1 MPSSTL
7 DSNSVERSRV
17 PVQADWTPLSRI
29 GFRLLFTIGGS
40 VLVVFVYGNFV
51 ALNGLLQPFR
61 AALAQVGSVLMR
73 GRGVA
78 MDTTNS
84 GDTPGDWCALVG
96 CLIFGIVAAALWSVF
111 DRRNTDYRSSGR
123 ALFEFARIGLVVEL
137 LAYGLAKAIPIQM
150 GYMTQP
156 AHQLPLVGDLGLK
169 DTLWT
174 FMGASDVYSI
184 ATGLAEIT
192 AGILLLWRR
201 TWLAGG
207 LLAIVAMAQVFLL
220 NLCYDVPVK
229 LLSGVLLATA
239 IALTTPCWPN
249 VLRVLTNSTP
259 LPPKHLWPAPGTRR
273 FRLGAFSLGLVAVV
287 AHSALMATLAVI
299 AVIDIHSPRSPLDG
313 EWQAMS
319 FTIDGTPAAMTA
331 QDPNPWA
338 NVAIT
343 DRPDSQSFI
352 TQTPSGATTTWALEL
367 KDHTLLIRRHLS
379 DSPTTL
385 RYHWNPDNSLVLSG
399 TIANHQIEG
408 HYQRR
413 PMERENSPFRL
424 VQPAIDPDRPKT
436 S

>member
-1 MPSSTL
+1 M
-7 DSNSVERSRV
+7 
-17 PVQADWTPLSRI
+17 
-29 GFRLLFTIGGS
+29 LFTIGGS

-51 ALNGLLQPFR
+51 ALNGLFQPFR
-61 AALAQVGSVLMR
+61 AALAQIGSVLMR

-84 GDTPGDWCALVG
+84 GDSLGDWCALVG
-96 CLIFGIVAAALWSVF
+96 CLVFGIVAAALWSVL
-111 DRRNTDYRSSGR
+111 DRRKTDYRSLGR
-123 ALFEFARIGLVVEL
+123 ALFEVARIGLVVEL

-174 FMGASDVYSI
+174 FMGASDAYSI

-192 AGILLLWRR
+192 AGLLLLWKR

-229 LLSGVLLATA
+229 ILSGVLLATA
-239 IALTTPCWPN
+239 IALTAPCWPN
-249 VLRVLTNSTP
+249 ILRVLTNTTP
-259 LPPKHLWPAPGTRR
+259 LPPKQLWPAPGTRR
-273 FRLGAFSLGLVAVV
+273 LRLGASSLGLVAVV
-287 AHSALMATLAVI
+287 AHSALMATLAII

-313 EWQAMS
+313 EWQAIS
-319 FTIDGTPAAMTA
+319 FTIDGTPATITA
-331 QDPNPWA
+331 QDPPPWA

-343 DRPDSQSFI
+343 DRPDSQSLI
-352 TQTPSGATTTWALEL
+352 TQTPSGATTSWALDL
-367 KDHTLLIRRHLS
+367 KDQTLLIRRHLS
-379 DSPTTL
+379 DSPTPI
-385 RYHWNPDNSLVLSG
+385 RYHWNPDHTLTLSG
-399 TIANHQIEG
+399 TLANHQIEG
-408 HYQRR
+408 RYQRR
-413 PMERENSPFRL
+413 PMDRPTSPFRL
-424 VQPAIDPDRPKT
+424 VQPAPDPDLPKT